1 MKLNTLNES
10 SFRIN
15 FYCVKSTSLFGK
27 TFVIDKV
34 LKLVGWVIKP
44 LQRQKNT
51 WSFSKILENH
61 QWNNSLTL
69 ILIFQIPNQK
79 PVVFFFT
86 DVYEK
91 IHKNFQRTS
100 RWLFFLQV
108 SELNNKLD
116 ELSLKGWI
124 HPCPRKAAF

>member
-10 SFRIN
+10 SFRMN
-15 FYCVKSTSLFGK
+15 SYCVKSTSLFGK